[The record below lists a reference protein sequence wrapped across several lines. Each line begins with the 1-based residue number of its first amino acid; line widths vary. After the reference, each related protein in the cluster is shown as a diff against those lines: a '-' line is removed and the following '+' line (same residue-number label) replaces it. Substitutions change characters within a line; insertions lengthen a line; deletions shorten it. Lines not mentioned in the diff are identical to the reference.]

1 MVRPVA
7 LAATLA
13 LLGACGGGSASGP
26 GEQPSG
32 IVLQPP
38 ELSSPYSAFTEP
50 SRLVVRDEAAWAEA
64 WATIHGTVSDPPP
77 LPTVDFTSEMILVA
91 ALGPRS
97 SGGYTVTF
105 SAVAPVGDGLR
116 ATVQE
121 TAPGPGCVTAAV
133 ITSPVVAVRV
143 PRVEGA
149 VQFVDAP
156 VLRPGC

>member
-1 MVRPVA
+1 MVRSLALAVA
-7 LAATLA
+7 LLA
-13 LLGACGGGSASGP
+13 ACGGGAGSGP

-38 ELSSPYSAFTEP
+38 EASSPYSAFTEP
-50 SRLVVRDEAAWAEA
+50 SRLVVRDEAAWGEA
-64 WATIHGTVSDPPP
+64 WAAIHGPVSDPPP
-77 LPTVDFTSEMILVA
+77 LPAVDFAREMILVA

-105 SAVAPVGDGLR
+105 SAVAPAGDGLR

-121 TAPGPGCVTAAV
+121 TAPGAGCVTATV

-149 VQFVDAP
+149 VQFADAP